1 MADIEN
7 EKSNINVSPRDTH
20 SHTHS
25 HSDTHSD
32 TPTRDHTKKS
42 PRDTTTDTDTGTPR
56 ATSNTTTIRAN
67 NTTHTTTHSLTTHNS
82 ANNST
87 SASKQGS
94 KNNTPR
100 DEQHSSK
107 TSPRQENRGP
117 KTSPR
122 QENRGPK
129 TSPRQENRDPKTSPR
144 QENRGPKTSPRQEN
158 RGPKTSPRQENR
170 DPKTSPR
177 DPILSNES
185 NQVPEKPISLMSSL
199 RKANLILEREDSVDL
214 ADAVIERARKDN
226 HVLNPKTIEP
236 TTPLGRRLHDIDE
249 DAKELKKKLAATTPL
264 EKKFM
269 TDESNDMRKIATS
282 VGLVSESEKLMPKP
296 SDDVD
301 IEDDLIALKGLVK
314 ESKKK
319 KPISDKYLQMLQ
331 STKSPKKPSSSTDT
345 SRHRRSRHNLST
357 EPSRISQILNSGGES
372 RWANPRSSVQFKSQY
387 EEMMFRSMQ
396 KVLVDKK
403 GKKKKKNDSK
413 SGGSRNTFERL
424 SAAKKQDQSL
434 FYIQNENG
442 RKFASFDGKP
452 MCVVRSCSVIL

>member
-1 MADIEN
+1 
-7 EKSNINVSPRDTH
+7 
-20 SHTHS
+20 
-25 HSDTHSD
+25 
-32 TPTRDHTKKS
+32 
-42 PRDTTTDTDTGTPR
+42 
-56 ATSNTTTIRAN
+56 
-67 NTTHTTTHSLTTHNS
+67 
-82 ANNST
+82 
-87 SASKQGS
+87 
-94 KNNTPR
+94 
-100 DEQHSSK
+100 
-107 TSPRQENRGP
+107 
-117 KTSPR
+117 
-122 QENRGPK
+122 
-129 TSPRQENRDPKTSPR
+129 
-144 QENRGPKTSPRQEN
+144 
-158 RGPKTSPRQENR
+158 
-170 DPKTSPR
+170 
-177 DPILSNES
+177 
-185 NQVPEKPISLMSSL
+185 MSSL

-226 HVLNPKTIEP
+226 HILNPETIEP

-269 TDESNDMRKIATS
+269 TDDSNDMRKIATS

-331 STKSPKKPSSSTDT
+331 STKSPKKLSSSTDT

-357 EPSRISQILNSGGES
+357 EPSRISQILNSGGDS
-372 RWANPRSSVQFKSQY
+372 RWADPRSSVQFKSQY

-403 GKKKKKNDSK
+403 GKKKKKNDAK